1 MGEVGGWRRGTGG
14 VLGAR
19 MMSPW
24 PPAGLNFS
32 GLGKGDVNER
42 PGFFSVSWRKQWRLL
57 PGITDVKCL
66 RMTEGQELNIKETV
80 GLQKKKK
87 EEEKCDITKGDHR
100 SSGQATL
107 IP

>member
-1 MGEVGGWRRGTGG
+1 MARGSGEDGGGGWVARGG

-57 PGITDVKCL
+57 PGITDVEVSPND
-66 RMTEGQELNIKETV
+66 RGARIKY
-80 GLQKKKK
+80 
-87 EEEKCDITKGDHR
+87 
-100 SSGQATL
+100 
-107 IP
+107 

>member
-1 MGEVGGWRRGTGG
+1 MRMGEVGGWRGGWG

-24 PPAGLNFS
+24 PPAGLSFS

-57 PGITDVKCL
+57 PGITDVEVSPNDGGA
-66 RMTEGQELNIKETV
+66 RIKY
-80 GLQKKKK
+80 
-87 EEEKCDITKGDHR
+87 
-100 SSGQATL
+100 
-107 IP
+107 

>member
-1 MGEVGGWRRGTGG
+1 
-14 VLGAR
+14 
-19 MMSPW
+19 
-24 PPAGLNFS
+24 
-32 GLGKGDVNER
+32 
-42 PGFFSVSWRKQWRLL
+42 
-57 PGITDVKCL
+57 
-66 RMTEGQELNIKETV
+66 MTEGQELNIKETV